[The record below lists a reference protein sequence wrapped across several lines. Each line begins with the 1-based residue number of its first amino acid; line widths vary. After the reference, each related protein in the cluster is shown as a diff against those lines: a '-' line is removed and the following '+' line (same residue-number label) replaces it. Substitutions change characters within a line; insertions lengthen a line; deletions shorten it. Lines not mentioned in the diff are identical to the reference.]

1 MADKHL
7 LQLISRIVEALN
19 QSERRRLL
27 YLCGSLDTDS
37 SIACVKETLKSKVR
51 NYETDHSFLVEIL
64 LQMRR
69 YDILRKVFGYSRNQV
84 EKNHAFRKVLPKFRV
99 LMADVSEDMA
109 SEDLDSMKFLLSN
122 IVAREKLDKAQNFLD
137 VITELE
143 KLDKV
148 SSEQVDLVEECLT
161 NIGRVDLAKNVKSYK
176 MTVVTS
182 EQHLSQQQRCRAACP
197 NPIRETFHWPQ
208 QARQVQTL
216 LTAAT
221 NIPSVHTPVQREQNH
236 LTPIDCYT
244 FNTNP
249 RGVCVIIDCVG
260 NDGEMLEH
268 TFRSLHFN
276 VFLHKLLNVD
286 DTLSTLREIFRNR
299 QNQEGDGFVCCIIS
313 RGTADYLLATDTFS
327 TGLRLDAVRQLFNA
341 EACPMLA
348 GKPKLFFIQRYSV
361 PEFQPYARTYHRD
374 EDLETDGLSRRDY
387 IPTDADVFWSHCW
400 TDECQLE
407 QRDHHSIYLKSLTK
421 ALQTGQIRKTHL
433 VDAHIEVN
441 AAIYNY
447 NASNSRTKYNIDL
460 KHTLRKNLY
469 LY

>member
-1 MADKHL
+1 M
-7 LQLISRIVEALN
+7 
-19 QSERRRLL
+19 
-27 YLCGSLDTDS
+27 CGSLDTDN
-37 SIACVKETLKSKVR
+37 SIACVKETLKCKVR

-64 LQMRR
+64 WQIRR

-84 EKNHAFRKVLPKFRV
+84 EKNHTFRKVLPKFRV
-99 LMADVSEDMA
+99 LMAEISEDMA
-109 SEDLDSMKFLLSN
+109 SEDLDRMKFLLSKT
-122 IVAREKLDKAQNFLD
+122 VPREKLDKAQNFLD
-137 VITELE
+137 LITELE

-148 SSEQVDLVEECLT
+148 SSNQVDLVDECLR

-182 EQHLSQQQRCRAACP
+182 EQHSSPPQRCRAATL
-197 NPIRETFHWPQ
+197 NPIRDTFQWPQ
-208 QARQVQTL
+208 QTRQVQTV
-216 LTAAT
+216 LTAAANT
-221 NIPSVHTPVQREQNH
+221 SSVHTPVLREQSYPA
-236 LTPIDCYT
+236 PIDCYK

-276 VFLHKLLNVD
+276 VFLHKWLNVD
-286 DTLSTLREIFRNR
+286 DSLSTLRGIFRNR

-313 RGTADYLLATDTFS
+313 RGTADYLLGTDTFS
-327 TGLRLDAVRQLFNA
+327 TGLHINTVRHLFTA

-374 EDLETDGLSRRDY
+374 EDLETDGLSRRDC

-407 QRDHHSIYLKSLTK
+407 ERDHRSIYLTSLTK
-421 ALQTGQIRKTHL
+421 ALQTGQKRKTHL

-441 AAIYNY
+441 AAIFNH